1 MTEYASHGT
10 DYSVVEAEPTGILA
24 RNLRVAAHLWSSAT
38 FFFFVAFLFAYFY
51 LKSLNSQHLWKP
63 KGVTPPAGWGTAI
76 VVCVVVSALLVAWG
90 AVDQRSDR
98 RSLWRL
104 KGAAAIALMLV
115 ALALQIVAWTH
126 AGFGPTDGGLA
137 SVYFGWT
144 SLYVLFVLGSAVWL
158 EMILATSYR
167 YRNEPFGHARV
178 EPGHAA
184 GDADRTAPDIENPV
198 DLNTAELAA
207 LAQYWGVLAGIGI
220 ITWILLYLVK

>member
-1 MTEYASHGT
+1 MTEYASHDT
-10 DYSVVEAEPTGILA
+10 DYSVVEGESGDILA

-38 FFFFVAFLFAYFY
+38 FFFFIAFLFAYFY
-51 LKSLNSQHLWKP
+51 LKSLNSQHLWRP
-63 KGVTPPAGWGTAI
+63 KGVTPPTGWGTAI

-98 RSLWRL
+98 RPLWRL
-104 KGAAAIALMLV
+104 KGVVAVVLMLA
-115 ALALQIVAWTH
+115 ALILQIIAWTH

-144 SLYVLFVLGSAVWL
+144 ALYVLFLLGSAFWL
-158 EMILATSYR
+158 ETILATSYR
-167 YRNEPFGHARV
+167 FRNEPFGKARV
-178 EPGHAA
+178 EPGH
-184 GDADRTAPDIENPV
+184 DIDNPV

-207 LAQYWGVLAGIGI
+207 LTQCWGVLAGIGV